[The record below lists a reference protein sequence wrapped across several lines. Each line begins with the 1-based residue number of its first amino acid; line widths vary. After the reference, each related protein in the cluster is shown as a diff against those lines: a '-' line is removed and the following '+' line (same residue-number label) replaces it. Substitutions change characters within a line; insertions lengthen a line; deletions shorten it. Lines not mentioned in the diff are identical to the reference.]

1 MNKRPPFPKWLVL
14 GALAVLVACLM
25 IPKINWRYIGD
36 WFDAQGYTPSAEV
49 DAIRGSLGLSDY
61 ADTIFRA
68 TAPVLEDNAAFNAHC
83 QSFDVEISVVGCY
96 TGDTIYL
103 YDIDAAAHGLDGI
116 LESTAAHELLHAIW
130 ARLPEAQREQLAPLL
145 EQVYQDN
152 QTILADEMA
161 NYTDEARLDELYARA
176 ATEVRTLPA
185 ELEAHY
191 AQFFADQDALVNFYD
206 AYSATFAQMQA
217 DFDALNTEMEALNV
231 EIADLRAEIEVLAK
245 TDADTANQLVAE
257 ANAKIRRY
265 NELVEVYNQNVLRSQ
280 ELNAAV
286 NSNAPIDGSGK

>member
-1 MNKRPPFPKWLVL
+1 MKLTSIRYLVGEGFKNTWVNRL
-14 GALAVLVACLM
+14 
-25 IPKINWRYIGD
+25 IGD
-36 WFDAQGYTPSAEV
+36 S
-49 DAIRGSLGLSDY
+49 
-61 ADTIFRA
+61 
-68 TAPVLEDNAAFNAHC
+68 
-83 QSFDVEISVVGCY
+83 
-96 TGDTIYL
+96 
-103 YDIDAAAHGLDGI
+103 
-116 LESTAAHELLHAIW
+116 
-130 ARLPEAQREQLAPLL
+130 RLPEAQREQLAPLL
-145 EQVYQDN
+145 EQAYQDN

-185 ELEAHY
+185 ELETHY

-231 EIADLRAEIEVLAK
+231 EIADLRAEIEVLAE
-245 TDADTANQLVAE
+245 TDADAANQLVAE

-286 NSNAPIDGSGK
+286 NSNAPIDGGGK